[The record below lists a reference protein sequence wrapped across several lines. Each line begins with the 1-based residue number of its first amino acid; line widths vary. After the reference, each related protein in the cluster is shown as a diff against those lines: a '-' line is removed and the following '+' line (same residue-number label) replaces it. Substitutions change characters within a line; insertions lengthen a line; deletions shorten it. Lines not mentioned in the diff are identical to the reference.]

1 LGHDSLVVDTV
12 LNEVHPAEMNRVTMT
27 TDITNLVYLNMAWL
41 IFAERLSA
49 PTGAIEAWLK

>member
-1 LGHDSLVVDTV
+1 VDTV